1 MTDYCTLTEVKTYIG
16 TDKTTGDALLS
27 DLITQASRD
36 IDVHCQRTF
45 TARAETRKF
54 NALGDVYGR
63 DLLLDDDLLS
73 VTTLTNGD
81 GEALAA
87 SSYVLLPANYS
98 PKYAIRLKVSASA
111 FWTYDTDPEEAIAVV
126 GSWGYQNSTVAPD
139 DIRRVAVR
147 LTAWYFKQ
155 RDAPFEAT
163 GLPELGEVVIPAALP
178 ADIQRALAPYVRAV
192 IR

>member
-1 MTDYCTLTEVKTYIG
+1 MTDYATLAEVKTYIG
-16 TDKTTGDALLS
+16 TDKATGDTLLS

-36 IDVHCQRTF
+36 IDIHCQRTF
-45 TARAETRKF
+45 TARAETRSF
-54 NALGDVYGR
+54 DALADVYGR

-73 VTTLTNGD
+73 VTALTNGN
-81 GEALAA
+81 GSVLAA
-87 SSYVLLPANYS
+87 SEYVLLPANQS
-98 PKYAIRLKVSASA
+98 PKYAIRLKASASE
-111 FWTYDTDPEEAIAVV
+111 FWTYDADPEEAISVV

-163 GLPELGEVVIPAALP
+163 GLPELGEVIIPTALP
-178 ADIQRALAPYVRAV
+178 TDIQRALAPYVRTV
-192 IR
+192 VK